1 MREANCKMITRKQKD
16 SSGGAPQP
24 RGCAFGWNQ
33 EKECWETSRTSPDD
47 EEKNEIDNR
56 SGEISQKKRQTER
69 VLRERR
75 REWFGVETKSQK
87 GGYQSTVKNATTSCK
102 STWDTVPYFGFL
114 LVIPSPLLIKVASN
128 FDFSKLGGREEGGK
142 FTSHRPAIWSK
153 KGRFSSE
160 CLAIFPTGFL
170 SPSYLYSR
178 VVPNY

>member
-33 EKECWETSRTSPDD
+33 EKECWETRRTSPDD

-87 GGYQSTVKNATTSCK
+87 GGYQSTVIKMPQPVAKVLETLYRILAFCL
-102 STWDTVPYFGFL
+102 WFL
-114 LVIPSPLLIKVASN
+114 LHSL
-128 FDFSKLGGREEGGK
+128 SKLLAILIFQNLEEGRREVSLHPTDPQFEARK
-142 FTSHRPAIWSK
+142 VVFPRSVSPFFQLVFWVLHTSI
-153 KGRFSSE
+153 
-160 CLAIFPTGFL
+160 
-170 SPSYLYSR
+170 
-178 VVPNY
+178 VV